1 MDTLRDALLYPLS
14 YDDFNAEDENIKLN
28 PITGFR
34 VVKEYTDDGVSCYD
48 LEVIVN
54 EKLYKFSDLWAG
66 RRCARM
72 YYQSEI
78 SQEIRDN
85 VLNPYIL
92 SKLREGE
99 I

>member
-1 MDTLRDALLYPLS
+1 MDTLANALIHPLS
-14 YDDFNAEDENIKLN
+14 YDDFDPEDENIKLN
-28 PITGFR
+28 PVTGLK
-34 VVKEYTDDGVSCYD
+34 VLDEYEDDGVSCYD

-54 EKLYKFSDLWAG
+54 EKVYKFRDLWAG
-66 RRCARM
+66 RGCARM

-85 VLNPYIL
+85 TLSLYLL

-99 I
+99 L